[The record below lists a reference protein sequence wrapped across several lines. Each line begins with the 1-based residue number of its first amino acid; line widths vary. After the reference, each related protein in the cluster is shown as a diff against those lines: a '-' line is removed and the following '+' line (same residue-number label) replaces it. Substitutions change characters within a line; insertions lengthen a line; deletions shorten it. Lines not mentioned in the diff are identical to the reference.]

1 MVSGGGA
8 VSGSYEPEP
17 SKLTV
22 NGAVPEVGVAVKT
35 AVGALFGRQNWL
47 SFMV

>member
-17 SKLTV
+17 SKFTV
-22 NGAVPEVGVAVKT
+22 NGAVPEVGVAVNT
-35 AVGALFGRQNWL
+35 AVGAAFGLQNWL
-47 SFMV
+47 LFTV